1 MRHKKTHNCTS
12 CKNSSE
18 SAGQRAV
25 GIITSGREH
34 QSERAVGGDDNDS
47 GTAQLDVH
55 QLRGGGGLRRRRL
68 PRVVVTGGGDGGGAR
83 QSEHVD
89 RLRVDDGAR
98 SALPAALRRHLRLRG
113 EYLVHPLDPR
123 KGFADVTAH
132 FCTQ

>member
-47 GTAQLDVH
+47 SATAQLDVH
-55 QLRGGGGLRRRRL
+55 QLRRGGGLRRRRF
-68 PRVVVTGGGDGGGAR
+68 PRVVVTGGGDGGAR

-89 RLRVDDGAR
+89 WLRVDDGAR
-98 SALPAALRRHLRLRG
+98 SALPAALRRHLRFRG
-113 EYLVHPLDPR
+113 EYLVHPL
-123 KGFADVTAH
+123 
-132 FCTQ
+132 

>member
-47 GTAQLDVH
+47 SATAQLDVH
-55 QLRGGGGLRRRRL
+55 QLRGGGGFRRRRL
-68 PRVVVTGGGDGGGAR
+68 PRVVVTGGGDHGGAR
-83 QSEHVD
+83 QSEYVD
-89 RLRVDDGAR
+89 RLRVDDGAW

-113 EYLVHPLDPR
+113 D
-123 KGFADVTAH
+123 
-132 FCTQ
+132 

>member
-1 MRHKKTHNCTS
+1 M

-18 SAGQRAV
+18 SAGQRTV
-25 GIITSGREH
+25 GIITSGRDH
-34 QSERAVGGDDNDS
+34 QSERAVDGDDDDDS

-55 QLRGGGGLRRRRL
+55 QLRRGGGLRRRRF
-68 PRVVVTGGGDGGGAR
+68 PRVVVTGGGSDGGAR

-113 EYLVHPLDPR
+113 DY
-123 KGFADVTAH
+123 
-132 FCTQ
+132 